1 MNIIYGYIQNKII
14 EKVIGFAYN
23 TFVTVGYKK
32 TKDKIYDLVY
42 DGVWNQE
49 LQKYYLG
56 DVYIEISN
64 NEQDLVKISNGSLD
78 EIMDLEGQ
86 KVKIYKINKPE
97 NENENKTEDEIN

>member
-1 MNIIYGYIQNKII
+1 MQYIYGYIQNKII

-97 NENENKTEDEIN
+97 NENKIEEIS